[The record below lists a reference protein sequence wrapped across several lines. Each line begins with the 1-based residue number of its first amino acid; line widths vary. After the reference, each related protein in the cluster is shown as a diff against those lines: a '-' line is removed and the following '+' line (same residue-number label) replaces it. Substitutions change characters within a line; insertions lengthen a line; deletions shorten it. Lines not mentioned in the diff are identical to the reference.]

1 MLALAILGG
10 CSDDEPG
17 ADPPPAKGVSR
28 QVGEVVE
35 RLEAASRL
43 RDFGTICEDLL
54 SADARERAGGAD
66 CEGLV
71 RSTAGDVRRPEIEV
85 LSIRISGDR
94 ADARVRSTAEGQD
107 PIEDTI
113 RLVRED
119 GGYRIAALGG

>member
-1 MLALAILGG
+1 MLALAVLGG
-10 CSDDEPG
+10 CSDDEQG
-17 ADPPPAKGVSR
+17 ADPPPAEGVSR

-43 RDFGTICEDLL
+43 RDFETICEDLL
-54 SADARERAGGAD
+54 SAGARERAGGAD